1 MVHNLGAGGGS
12 GGSLARL
19 QRLASDLRADVAAV
33 RERLAARERDREEQ
47 LDAVCRELEA
57 ARADLSALAPPPDP
71 DESAPGLA
79 EGEMGAAFRTAREQA
94 GAHRR
99 HLDDIVPPPGEGG

>member
-1 MVHNLGAGGGS
+1 MVANMGAGDGS
-12 GGSLARL
+12 GASLARL
-19 QRLASDLRADVAAV
+19 QSLTRDLRADIAAV

-57 ARADLSALAPPPDP
+57 ARADLSALAPPPEP
-71 DESAPGLA
+71 GESAPGLA
-79 EGEMGAAFRTAREQA
+79 EGEMGAAFRTARERA

-99 HLDDIVPPPGEGG
+99 HLDDIVPPPGESG